1 MFARHGW
8 KTGQDG
14 RASAVL
20 GFGAGALIAWILL
33 APVAWAECA
42 ADRLD
47 IVTQTATQSFSVEVA
62 DTQALQQLGLMNRSH
77 MASAS
82 GMLFVFDAP
91 KHAQFWM
98 RNTLIPLDMIFADSA
113 GVITHIHENALPRD
127 ETVIDGGLAVQFV
140 LEINGGLARR
150 LGVSSGDHLRHPQ
163 IAGSGCS
170 AP

>member
-1 MFARHGW
+1 M
-8 KTGQDG
+8 
-14 RASAVL
+14 
-20 GFGAGALIAWILL
+20 GFGAVTLIAWMLL
-33 APVAWAECA
+33 AAMAQADCT

-47 IVTQTATQSFSVEVA
+47 IATQTATQSFSVEVA
-62 DTQALQQLGLMNRSH
+62 DTPQEQQLGLMNRSH
-77 MASAS
+77 MASAA

-98 RNTLIPLDMIFADSA
+98 KNTLIPLDMIFADSA

-127 ETVIDGGLAVQFV
+127 ETVIDGGLNVQFV
-140 LEINGGLARR
+140 FEINGGFARR
-150 LGVSSGDHLRHPQ
+150 LGILPGDHLRHPM